1 MSGMVAAVPGAGSA
15 APLDAERLTVA
26 VRGDLHGAAAGTM
39 WTDIRIV
46 GATASTNTD
55 VLRQAAA
62 GAPEGLVIAAE
73 SQTAGKGRLGRTW
86 QTRPGAALTFS
97 VLVRPD
103 AVPQASRG
111 WLPLLAG
118 VAVVSALA
126 EVTGLAAKL
135 KWPNDVLAGGGKLAG
150 ILAEQSGGAIVVGI
164 GINVLGGETE
174 LPVATATSLQRCGFG
189 GTDRTVLLAAILR
202 QFEHWYLRWRETGP
216 GDAEN
221 SGLRKEY
228 LAVSATVGEQ
238 VRVQLPGDRVL
249 TGTAAGVD
257 VAGQLLIDIGDAV
270 VALSAGDVVHLRPA
284 GS

>member
-1 MSGMVAAVPGAGSA
+1 MVAAVPGAGSA

-164 GINVLGGETE
+164 GINVLGRETE